1 MKSNTTKQNKLAF
14 QLPGRKEVSR
24 FEKIHNI
31 TFKNAS
37 EADALVAQ
45 EIAEAIRGCKAEHY
59 VLGLATGSSPIGV
72 YKELVRLYKEEGLSF
87 KNVVSFNLD
96 EYFSLKAEDKQS
108 YHSFMHTHLFD
119 HIDIP
124 KDQIYIPK
132 GDIKEEDVVA
142 FCSAYEAK
150 IESFG
155 GIDFQLL
162 GIGRT
167 AHIGFNEPGSHINS
181 ITRIIALDPITR
193 EDASG
198 DFNGLNFVPTKA
210 ITMGIGSILKAKRVV
225 LLGWGHKKADVVALT
240 VEKEIT
246 SLYPATFLQKHPNCT
261 FILDEEASAELT
273 KHKTPWLVRECEWTE
288 NLVKKAI
295 VWLSNQTQKPL
306 LKLTNRDYNEHGLSS
321 LIASQGQPY
330 ELNIKMFNQLQRT
343 ITGWPGGKPNHDDS
357 NRPERANPAKKRVLI
372 FSPHPDDDVISMG
385 GTFARLIDQGH
396 EVHVAY
402 QTSGNIAV
410 TDEEALKFIEVAEN
424 SFLKNQGNTDQLE
437 GLKKSFNSDSIEI
450 SKDVLSVKAAVRRS
464 ECLAAARFLKLPT
477 EQLHF
482 LNLPFYETGKIIKNE
497 PSAVDFK
504 ITQDL
509 IDEIKPHQIFAAGD
523 LADPHGTHRAC
534 LNIIFK
540 VIEDIKA
547 KAYMDDCRVWL
558 YRGAWQEW
566 DIEDI
571 EMAVPLSPDQVIQK
585 RNAILFHQSQKDKV
599 MFQGKDNREFW
610 VRAEQRNQTTA
621 SIYNQLGMAEYEAIE
636 AFKQYFF

>member
-1 MKSNTTKQNKLAF
+1 M
-14 QLPGRKEVSR
+14 
-24 FEKIHNI
+24 
-31 TFKNAS
+31 
-37 EADALVAQ
+37 
-45 EIAEAIRGCKAEHY
+45 
-59 VLGLATGSSPIGV
+59 
-72 YKELVRLYKEEGLSF
+72 
-87 KNVVSFNLD
+87 
-96 EYFSLKAEDKQS
+96 
-108 YHSFMHTHLFD
+108 
-119 HIDIP
+119 
-124 KDQIYIPK
+124 
-132 GDIKEEDVVA
+132 
-142 FCSAYEAK
+142 
-150 IESFG
+150 
-155 GIDFQLL
+155 
-162 GIGRT
+162 
-167 AHIGFNEPGSHINS
+167 
-181 ITRIIALDPITR
+181 
-193 EDASG
+193 
-198 DFNGLNFVPTKA
+198 
-210 ITMGIGSILKAKRVV
+210 

-240 VEKEIT
+240 IEKEIT

-321 LIASQGQPY
+321 LVASQGQPY
-330 ELNIKMFNQLQRT
+330 ELNIKMFNQLQHT

-424 SFLKNQGNTDQLE
+424 SFLKNQGNTDLLE
-437 GLKKSFNSDSIEI
+437 GLKKNFNSDSIEI

-497 PSAVDFK
+497 LSAVDFK

-540 VIEDIKA
+540 VIEDIKTE
-547 KAYMDDCRVWL
+547 AYMDDCRIWL

>member
-450 SKDVLSVKAAVRRS
+450 SKDLLSLKAAVRRS